1 MAHMKISK
9 LVIICLVLGMCLG
22 AAAALGVGYVQ
33 ALDQRVSNI
42 ERFLTT
48 AGR

>member
-1 MAHMKISK
+1 MKISK
-9 LVIICLVLGMCLG
+9 VIVGCLVLGMLLG
-22 AAAALGVGYVQ
+22 AAVAVGVGYVQ